1 MHAENPKKI
10 VYLFGAGAT
19 HAELS
24 NLAKDPDSEI
34 FKKKKGLLISG
45 VSSRVMA
52 QAVNK
57 SSYLK
62 DIIMVSSTGGSLN
75 IELFISLIENSRICN
90 WQKKTAYLKGL
101 VEKDIKGII
110 KKEKSSFYLH
120 KALLEFHN
128 DSELKKK
135 EKLLGLISLNYDD
148 VLDIAYKEVYRAK
161 RPNYFFY
168 PNNIEEAPLLKLHG
182 SFNWSNISIKGRKR
196 NIQIIPLGSNKSYI
210 HAPYNFIWNKALEI
224 LIECDVLR
232 IVGCSLS
239 QNDFHLIDLLFKA
252 HLEKGAAFDIEVI
265 GPNEVGENIKNSF
278 GFFPNVKSLNEIEQ
292 SLISDAKPINP
303 FKTWLVAK
311 VRRTYGSRLPKT
323 KYIRKVLK

>member
-1 MHAENPKKI
+1 MRAEAPKKI

-19 HAELS
+19 HAELA
-24 NLAKDPDSEI
+24 NLAKDPLSEA
-34 FKKKKGLLISG
+34 FKKKKGLLISD

-62 DIIMVSSTGGSLN
+62 DIIMVSSTSGSLN

-90 WQKKTAYLKGL
+90 WQKKTVYLKGL

-110 KKEKSSFYLH
+110 KKEKSSFYLY
-120 KALLEFHN
+120 KALLDLHN
-128 DSELKKK
+128 DNEFKKK

-148 VLDIAYKEVYRAK
+148 VLDLAYKEIYRTK

-168 PNNIEEAPLLKLHG
+168 PNDTEGIPLLKLHG
-182 SFNWSNISIKGRKR
+182 SFNWDRININGRKR

-224 LIECDVLR
+224 LIECDILR

-265 GPNEVGENIKNSF
+265 GPDKVGRNIKNF
-278 GFFPNVKSLNEIEQ
+278 LGFFPNVKPLNEIEQ
-292 SLISDAKPINP
+292 SLIPDAKPINP
-303 FKTWLVAK
+303 FKTWLAAK
-311 VRRTYGSRLPKT
+311 IRRAYGSRLPKT
-323 KYIRKVLK
+323 EYIKKVLK